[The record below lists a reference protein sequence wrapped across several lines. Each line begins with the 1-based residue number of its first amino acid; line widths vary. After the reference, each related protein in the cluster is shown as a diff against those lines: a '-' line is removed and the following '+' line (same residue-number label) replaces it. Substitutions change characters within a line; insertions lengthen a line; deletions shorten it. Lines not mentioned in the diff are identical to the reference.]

1 VIYVGWCRITTDV
14 GYCSKTHFIKHDGR
28 ICIHYENISRK
39 HKKQSFFQ
47 NSKLSEIPITIS
59 ILQASTFD
67 PKINLP
73 KLPFNLKNDPEL
85 D

>member
-1 VIYVGWCRITTDV
+1 MMEEYAFTMKIYQ
-14 GYCSKTHFIKHDGR
+14 
-28 ICIHYENISRK
+28 ENIKK
-39 HKKQSFFQ
+39 HSFFQ

-73 KLPFNLKNDPEL
+73 KVPFNLKNDPEL
-85 D
+85 DWWPL